1 MDKYKYDELYKVL
14 FFIEKFIVLEN
25 CGNIICRVHRLVH
38 QQDDGIWVQ
47 CSTVNVNLRLIMP
60 KMVSKSQHQYNTL
73 DKTMSEGSNQ

>member
-14 FFIEKFIVLEN
+14 FFIGKLIVLEI
-25 CGNIICRVHRLVH
+25 CGNIICRVHRHVF
-38 QQDDGIWVQ
+38 QQDDGIWVL

-73 DKTMSEGSNQ
+73 DKTMSERPNY

>member
-14 FFIEKFIVLEN
+14 FFIEKFIVLEI